1 MLHERRPMKT
11 FMKVKLAFSR
21 AALALLIILTG
32 LAATPAGI
40 AAAGEDAA
48 AARFGSLGHKMICSC
63 GCNQVLLECNHVGCP
78 LSDRMRNELTSGLQR
93 GDSDDLILQSFVQ
106 KYGATVLAAPPIAGF
121 NMVAWIMPFVVLL
134 AATAGLMFMVRNWRL
149 RTPLAPAASG
159 PLTPLE
165 LEPYREQA
173 RRETDL

>member
-1 MLHERRPMKT
+1 MKI
-11 FMKVKLAFSR
+11 FMKSKFKPGFWR
-21 AALALLIILTG
+21 AALALLIIFSGLTV
-32 LAATPAGI
+32 TPMGI
-40 AAAGEDAA
+40 AAAGEDATA
-48 AARFGSLGHKMICSC
+48 GRFGSLGHKMICSC

-106 KYGATVLAAPPIAGF
+106 KYGMTVLAAPPIAGF
-121 NMVAWIMPFVVLL
+121 NVVAWIMPFAVLIL
-134 AATAGLMFMVRNWRL
+134 ATGGLMFMVRNWRL
-149 RTPLAPAASG
+149 RVPLAPAASG